1 MLWCLF
7 ASVLHVN
14 TVLHLQALEDANLRR
29 FLQRHP
35 IHSDPRV
42 CKKNGTLEGIWR
54 YNPGEKAGIN
64 DRISIIQRLL
74 DLAALT
80 CSRLMFPIPCKSLT
94 EQHNANGDYGQSL
107 SCDHLWRHYF
117 YLSHPWL
124 LIESNR
130 TEPSASLR
138 TDPSSTR
145 GGNSFCNAPACC

>member
-1 MLWCLF
+1 
-7 ASVLHVN
+7 
-14 TVLHLQALEDANLRR
+14 
-29 FLQRHP
+29 
-35 IHSDPRV
+35 
-42 CKKNGTLEGIWR
+42 LEGIWR

-130 TEPSASLR
+130 KGYIPIFIIHTLDICIPGDIQYRDIDIIAYLGSKGQYYVLYAL
-138 TDPSSTR
+138 TQLLT
-145 GGNSFCNAPACC
+145 